1 MAFTYDS
8 SDLSSNQSRVRLMI
22 GDTVSANAIFQDAE
36 IDAFLAV
43 EGDSVKR
50 GAAAALMTMAA
61 NQVYVLKVI
70 ENMDLKTDG
79 AAVARELRQQAG
91 ELRSQ
96 AADEEANEEGGAFDI
111 AEWVVDDFSRRERY
125 FNEMLRSS

>member
-36 IDAFLAV
+36 IDAFLSV

-111 AEWVVDDFSRRERY
+111 AEWVVDDFSSRERLY
-125 FNEMLRSS
+125 KEMLRS